1 MKAITKRQPL
11 GQSPRFWRLCELKAV
26 SGGKIFQK
34 QDRVQLLFPFPGG
47 DGQGEGGRQH

>member
-1 MKAITKRQPL
+1 MTNITNLQQASR
-11 GQSPRFWRLCELKAV
+11 SPCFRRPCELKVV

-47 DGQGEGGRQH
+47 EGQGEGGRQH